1 MTKEQSR
8 RRFLAN
14 SLGGL
19 CGLGVCSL
27 LPPFKKAYTQEAQE
41 KDIPEDAFVKEAR
54 FYKKL
59 KELKVE
65 CQLCPKACSVADLER
80 GYCGCRENRGGKYYT
95 LVYSR
100 ACALHVDPIEKKPL
114 FHYLPG
120 TKAFSLATAGC
131 NMECKFC
138 QNWNI
143 SQFRP
148 EQVKAYYAPPKRIA
162 EISKEYDC
170 PTIAYTYSE
179 PVIFYEYMYDIAA
192 LAKKEGIGSVIISNG
207 YIKPEPLKQL
217 CEQLTGVKID
227 LKAFTE
233 KFYKEYCSGEL
244 KPVLDTLL
252 LLKKIGI
259 WFELV
264 VLIIPTLNDSP
275 AEIDK
280 MTKWIKSELGAD
292 IPVHFSRYYPTYK
305 ITNIPPTPVKTLERA
320 REIGLKN
327 GLHFVYV
334 GNVPGHPGENT
345 YCPKCGKKVIERT
358 GYKIL
363 KINIKNGS
371 CTFCNQPIPGVWT
384 NPL

>member
-1 MTKEQSR
+1 MVKEQSR
-8 RRFLAN
+8 RRFLTTG
-14 SLGGL
+14 LGGL
-19 CGLGVCSL
+19 CGLGLCSL
-27 LPPFKKAYTQEAQE
+27 LPPLKGTFTDNIQEQ
-41 KDIPEDAFVKEAR
+41 KVSEDAFVKEAR

-59 KELKVE
+59 AELKVE
-65 CQLCPKACSVADLER
+65 CELCPRACVVADLER
-80 GYCGCRENRGGKYYT
+80 GYCGCRENRGGNYYT

-100 ACALHVDPIEKKPL
+100 PCALHVDPIEKKPL

-120 TKAFSLATAGC
+120 TKAFSLATVGC
-131 NMECKFC
+131 NIECKFC

-148 EQVKAYYAPPKRIA
+148 EQVKAYYAPPKRIV
-162 EISKEYDC
+162 ELSEEYDC

-192 LAKKEGIGSVIISNG
+192 AAKKKGIGSVIISNG

-217 CEQLTGVKID
+217 CQQLTGVKID

-233 KFYKEYCSGEL
+233 KFYQEYCSGEL

-259 WFELV
+259 WLEIV
-264 VLIIPTLNDSP
+264 VLLIPTLNDSP
-275 AEIDK
+275 AEIEQ
-280 MTKWIKSELGAD
+280 MTKWIKRELGPD
-292 IPVHFSRYYPTYK
+292 VPVHFTRYYPTYK

-320 REIGLKN
+320 REIALKN
-327 GLHFVYV
+327 GLHFAYV

-363 KINIKNGS
+363 RNNINQGRCK
-371 CTFCNQPIPGVWT
+371 FCKEPIPGVWT